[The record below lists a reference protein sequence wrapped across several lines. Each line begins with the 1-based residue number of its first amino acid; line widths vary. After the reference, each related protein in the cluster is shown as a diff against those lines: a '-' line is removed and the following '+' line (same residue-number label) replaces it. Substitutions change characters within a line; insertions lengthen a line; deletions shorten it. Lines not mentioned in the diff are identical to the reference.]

1 MNQEKIGSFISTLR
15 KEKQLTQ
22 EQLGEKLGV
31 SQKSISRWETGK
43 NMPDISLLKPLS
55 MELGITV
62 SELIEGE
69 RQPVTDKTTEQSVDQ
84 IIEYTVKT
92 RNCSAGLWNDINF
105 ITTVLIVLS
114 IALSGC
120 SAVNTIIEKQIKKNS
135 GIEDDPDY
143 NQYLLHMENGET
155 DEEEEG

>member
-31 SQKSISRWETGK
+31 SQKSISRWEAGK

-62 SELIEGE
+62 SELIEE
-69 RQPVTDKTTEQSVDQ
+69 
-84 IIEYTVKT
+84 
-92 RNCSAGLWNDINF
+92 
-105 ITTVLIVLS
+105 
-114 IALSGC
+114 
-120 SAVNTIIEKQIKKNS
+120 EKDNR
-135 GIEDDPDY
+135 
-143 NQYLLHMENGET
+143 
-155 DEEEEG
+155 

>member
-43 NMPDISLLKPLS
+43 NMPDIALLKPLS
-55 MELGITV
+55 MELVITV

-84 IIEYTVKT
+84 IIEYTVKQET
-92 RNCSAGLWNDINF
+92 
-105 ITTVLIVLS
+105 
-114 IALSGC
+114 AL
-120 SAVNTIIEKQIKKNS
+120 
-135 GIEDDPDY
+135 PDY
-143 NQYLLHMENGET
+143 GMI
-155 DEEEEG
+155 